1 MLNRLIERA
10 TTTGAALTI
19 ACAGTLLMPASPA
32 FAQSEPGRQGG
43 SVEVASGPTL
53 AESFWQTARFGGEDE
68 MLGLLQSVREAGTP
82 QRGFGASVDLAL
94 ESFAKREAQRDE
106 SIAEADAEFA
116 AKLAEYE
123 ADGSPIALSEA
134 LAQAVQFQLLYRDDS
149 KLFTDERV
157 VGLIERAEAAARAA
171 ESRGDWLIANELF
184 YRLDVLLSDSRRFHS
199 DLKRLEARLAMVRL
213 YNPQRLW
220 ELRNDRRI
228 LAGESALPAYNPY
241 GDGFR
246 EKLDGISRAMVYR
259 SIARA
264 ATEHVDGGDGGDR
277 FTATRR
283 MLLDGL
289 DAVST
294 MATTTD
300 LTAVFPGMSDEA
312 ARERFLAGV
321 RGLQARVRDNS
332 DEPGPLDVR
341 RITTALLDLNA
352 TSVGVMEEAVLHEFG
367 IGAMAALDDYTGVIW
382 PDEMPDLRR
391 STQGDF
397 VGVGIQIQLDELMNV
412 TVVTPLEGSPAQ
424 RAGVRAGDV
433 IKAVDGISAVGF
445 TLDQAVEV
453 ITGPPGTGVV
463 LTMERELDSGDKT
476 EVDFTLQRQRI
487 DLPTVKGWEKT
498 GPGDF
503 DWDYF
508 LDDEHRIGYVRLT
521 GFTDDTTRDFDRAI
535 RDMRQRGLKGLVLDL
550 RYNPGGLLDQA
561 VSISE
566 RFVDRGLIVR
576 TEDALGRVGEEHY
589 ARPIDRSKSVRDLP
603 IVVLINEGS
612 ASASEIVSGA
622 IQAGARRGRLQAM
635 VVGQRTFGKG
645 SVQNLFLLPGG
656 NAAMKL
662 TTQYYRIDSPRL
674 IHRRAGST
682 EWGIDP
688 DLAIEMLPKQQED
701 WILLRRDAD
710 VLPIDE
716 FGNVIADA
724 ERPDP
729 DTLLTDGVDLQT
741 QAAVLLLKAQVAG
754 TSTAGRDT
762 P

>member
-1 MLNRLIERA
+1 MMNRLIGRA
-10 TTTGAALTI
+10 GGASAAITLACATALLAPTPAAL
-19 ACAGTLLMPASPA
+19 
-32 FAQSEPGRQGG
+32 AQSSG
-43 SVEVASGPTL
+43 SVQVSTGPTL
-53 AESFWQTARFGGEDE
+53 AESFWQTARVGGEDE
-68 MLGLLQSVREAGTP
+68 VLSLLERVRESGYND
-82 QRGFGASVDLAL
+82 QGFGASIELAL
-94 ESFAKREAQRDE
+94 ESFERRESLRADAI
-106 SIAEADAEFA
+106 SEADAAFA
-116 AKLAEYE
+116 EKLTAYE
-123 ADGSPIALSEA
+123 SDGSPIALSEA
-134 LAQAVQFQLLYRDDS
+134 LAEAVQLQLLYPDDS
-149 KLFTDERV
+149 RIFEDQRIM
-157 VGLIERAEAAARAA
+157 GLIERAEASARAA
-171 ESRGDWLIANELF
+171 ETRGDWLVANELF
-184 YRLDVLLSDSRRFHS
+184 YRLDVLMNDSGRFE
-199 DLKRLEARLAMVRL
+199 DDVDRLERRLAMVRL
-213 YNPQRLW
+213 YNPERLW
-220 ELRNDRRI
+220 ELRNERRI
-228 LAGESALPAYNPY
+228 LAGENELPAYNPF

-246 EKLDGISRAMVYR
+246 DKLDGVSRQMVYR
-259 SIARA
+259 GIARA
-264 ATEHVDGGDGGDR
+264 ANEHVDGGDGGDR

-283 MLLDGL
+283 MLVAGL

-300 LTAVFPGMSDEA
+300 LTAVFPGMSDQA
-312 ARERFLAGV
+312 SRDAFLRGV
-321 RGLQARVRDNS
+321 REIQTAVEQRA

-341 RITTALLDLNA
+341 RVTTALLDLNVS
-352 TSVGVMEEAVLHEFG
+352 SVGVMEEALLHEFG
-367 IGAMAALDDYTGVIW
+367 NGAMAALDNYTGIIW

-397 VGVGIQIQLDELMNV
+397 VGVGIQIQHDELMNV

-424 RAGVRAGDV
+424 RAGIRAGDI
-433 IKAVDGISAVGF
+433 IKKVNGISAVGF

-453 ITGPPGTGVV
+453 ITGPPGTSVT
-463 LTMERELDSGDKT
+463 LTMERELDTG
-476 EVDFTLQRQRI
+476 EQAEIDFALRRQRI

-508 LDDEHRIGYVRLT
+508 VDDEHRIGYVRLT
-521 GFTDDTTRDFDRAI
+521 GFTEDTTRDFDRAVKSM
-535 RDMRQRGLKGLVLDL
+535 RDRGLKGLVLDL

-566 RFVDRGLIVR
+566 RFVDRGLVVR
-576 TEDALGRVGEEHY
+576 TEDAVGRVGEEHY
-589 ARPIDRSKSVRDLP
+589 AGPIDRSKSVRDLP
-603 IVVLINEGS
+603 VVVLINEGS

-635 VVGQRTFGKG
+635 VVGQRSFGKG

-662 TTQYYRIDSPRL
+662 TTQYYKIDAPRL
-674 IHRRAGST
+674 IHRRANST

-688 DLAIEMLPKQQED
+688 DFAVEMLPEQEQD

-729 DTLLTDGVDLQT
+729 DTLLTDGVDLQA
-741 QAAVLLLKAQVAG
+741 QAAVLLLQAQVAG
-754 TSTAGRDT
+754 TATAELRT